1 MNNRKIIKTMALAL
15 LFSPAMSFPINQS
28 NIVYANYEHNNIGK
42 YREVIVNI
50 GYPSAVD
57 SNATVKV
64 HDISSI
70 IDSSR
75 TTSEKSINDY
85 KSELQRNFKGGNL
98 NISNYPVIKTGTAN
112 TVTSV
117 SVPVSSDSYAFV
129 IEVDGAE
136 VDALIFPHD
145 FVYERDGSFSVN
157 LKPAKKQGERIP
169 KGDGGYNPYK
179 DTTPQDEY
187 KKFSDTSFLKN
198 DGAKVVILAGI
209 GFLIAPFIL
218 KEKNYDKEIA

>member
-15 LFSPAMSFPINQS
+15 LFTSAMSLPTNQT
-28 NIVYANYEHNNIGK
+28 NAVYANYEHNNVGK

-57 SNATVKV
+57 LDSVVKI

-75 TTSEKSINDY
+75 TKSEKSINDY
-85 KSELQRNFKGGNL
+85 KSELQRSFKDGNL
-98 NISNYPVIKTGTAN
+98 NISNYPVIKSGTAN
-112 TVTSV
+112 TITSV
-117 SVPVSSDSYAFV
+117 SVPVSSNSYAFV

-136 VDALIFPHD
+136 IDALIFPHD

-157 LKPAKKQGERIP
+157 LKPARKSGEKVPRI
-169 KGDGGYNPYK
+169 DDDYNPYK
-179 DTTPQDEY
+179 DTEPKDEY
-187 KKFSDTSFLKN
+187 KKFSDASFIKN
-198 DGAKVVILAGI
+198 DVTKVVILTGI
-209 GFLIAPFIL
+209 GFLAAPLIL
-218 KEKNYDKEIA
+218 KEKKEKEEIA